1 MPSSPAEAG
10 LASDSIARG
19 LERVA
24 EQAGAVLR
32 SPGADQVHDLRVAI
46 RRLTR
51 ALTAFRSGLPRAAA
65 KEIRRELKEL
75 RNAAGEVRDYDVAL
89 KILARCRLDGVAPLR
104 AKLSA
109 ERSKAARAL
118 AGELR
123 RWKSG
128 GGASHWAEQLVPAAP
143 QPDIFG
149 DLEEKMRK
157 FLAHGEAAAAAQAS
171 SRQLHRLRIEGK
183 KLRYTIELIEPAMPA
198 AAGEWLEK
206 LKAIQSSLGDVHD
219 ARMAR
224 DQAKRSGAAPGIAGW
239 LKKRERERVREFR
252 ASWAE
257 AFPAAQRRRLLAASH
272 PVRPKPV
279 ARGAAGTTPRG
290 AASPAPVGRTA

>member
-1 MPSSPAEAG
+1 MQSSPAEAG
-10 LASDSIARG
+10 FVSDSIARG
-19 LERVA
+19 LERLA

-32 SPGADQVHDLRVAI
+32 SQGADRVHDLRVAV
-46 RRLTR
+46 RRFTQ
-51 ALTAFRSGLPRAAA
+51 ALAAFRDGLPRAAA
-65 KEIRRELKEL
+65 KEIRRELKDL
-75 RNAAGEVRDYDVAL
+75 MNAAGEVRDYDIAL
-89 KILARCRLDGVAPLR
+89 KILAKCRLDGVAPLR

-109 ERSKAARAL
+109 ERNKAARAL

-128 GGASHWAEQLVPAAP
+128 GAASHWAEQLVPAAP

-149 DLEEKMRK
+149 DLEENMRK
-157 FLAHGEAAAAAQAS
+157 FLAHGKAAAAAKAS

-183 KLRYTIELIEPAMPA
+183 KLRYTIELLEPAMPA

-206 LKAIQSSLGDVHD
+206 LKAIQTSLGDVHD

-224 DQAKRSGAAPGIAGW
+224 DQAKRFGAAPGIAGW
-239 LKKRERERVREFR
+239 LKKRQRKRAREFR
-252 ASWAE
+252 DSWAE

-272 PVRPKPV
+272 PIRPKPM
-279 ARGAAGTTPRG
+279 ARSAAG
-290 AASPAPVGRTA
+290 PVPVPQTA